1 MLCRI
6 YKKNNTHRTLDQDKD
21 DSMDDMLGPVPG
33 SISMAQHQH
42 GLKLQFPKFGN
53 YSALL
58 ENEFEGMISGELA
71 SSSSKPD
78 QLSLVASTTSNTLPL
93 KRTLPSLYW
102 NDDDS
107 TGPSTAKRF
116 QPENT
121 DGTIGRT
128 VDGNNSIAT
137 LLSQLPQTPSLHQ
150 LGSLGEGVFR
160 QPFQLP
166 GMNWYA

>member
-1 MLCRI
+1 MD
-6 YKKNNTHRTLDQDKD
+6 HDKD
-21 DSMDDMLGPVPG
+21 DSMDDMLGLVPG
-33 SISMAQHQH
+33 SISIGQQQ
-42 GLKLQFPKFGN
+42 GLKLQFPRVGN

-58 ENEFEGMISGELA
+58 ENEHNLFDGMISSDETISQLA

-78 QLSLVASTTSNTLPL
+78 QLSLATSNALPL

-102 NDDDS
+102 NDDDDADAGGQS
-107 TGPSTAKRF
+107 ITKRF
-116 QPENT
+116 QPENS
-121 DGTIGRT
+121 DGSIGRT
-128 VDGNNSIAT
+128 ADGNSSIAT

-150 LGSLGEGVFR
+150 LGSLGDGVFR

>member
-1 MLCRI
+1 MD
-6 YKKNNTHRTLDQDKD
+6 HDKD
-21 DSMDDMLGPVPG
+21 DSMDDMLGLVPG
-33 SISMAQHQH
+33 SISIGQQQ
-42 GLKLQFPKFGN
+42 GLKLQFPRVGN

-58 ENEFEGMISGELA
+58 ENEHNLFDGMISSDGTISQLA

-78 QLSLVASTTSNTLPL
+78 QLSLATSNALPL

-102 NDDDS
+102 NDDDDADAG
-107 TGPSTAKRF
+107 GPSITKRF
-116 QPENT
+116 QPENS
-121 DGTIGRT
+121 DGSIGRT
-128 VDGNNSIAT
+128 ADGNSSIAT

-150 LGSLGEGVFR
+150 LGSLGDGVFR